1 MIGVGFQ
8 FYIKLSSLINLMY
21 DTSSIKLDCDFVS
34 LQNRVLQ
41 EIIVDIDYEILEEH
55 RQKIDIEISDKI
67 HFQLQYEMTNV

>member
-1 MIGVGFQ
+1 
-8 FYIKLSSLINLMY
+8 MY

>member
-1 MIGVGFQ
+1 
-8 FYIKLSSLINLMY
+8 MY
-21 DTSSIKLDCDFVS
+21 DTRSIKLDSDFVS

-55 RQKIDIEISDKI
+55 RQKIGIEIADKI